1 MTNTRSG
8 ITYTRNTIEKNKDFK
23 SLSLRSDFAEIV
35 EKLIRPLSEQIVSGS
50 DDANE
55 ASHSHNLD
63 SYMFPEEM

>member
-1 MTNTRSG
+1 MGLHIPETQLK
-8 ITYTRNTIEKNKDFK
+8 KNKDFK